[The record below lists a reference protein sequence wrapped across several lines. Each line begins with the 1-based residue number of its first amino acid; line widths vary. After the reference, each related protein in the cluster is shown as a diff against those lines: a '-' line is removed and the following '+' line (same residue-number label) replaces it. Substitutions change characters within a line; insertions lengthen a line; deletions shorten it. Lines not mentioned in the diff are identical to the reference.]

1 MAGTDE
7 TVGIYI
13 LASDSS
19 KAKLLKPPV
28 RRPESRL

>member
-7 TVGIYI
+7 TVSIYI

-19 KAKLLKPPV
+19 KAKLLKAP
-28 RRPESRL
+28 RTAA